1 MRIIIFDDST
11 KDTNDLLESIKYC
24 LDYLKLDASFETYHD
39 TNHDIDF
46 KNYDLIFLDVELG
59 NMNGIDF
66 GEKIRKSN
74 KDVPII
80 LTTNYKQYAIDGYRI
95 RAERY
100 FLKPINKNELLIEM
114 QSLLKNII
122 LDSMFIYDNK
132 LAFDKVYFKDIIFV
146 EYLNRKSI
154 LHMKNNRCIESN
166 KSLKE
171 WQDIVNDYGFCL
183 IHRSFLINLRQVKS
197 INGNII
203 TMNNNDKLELSR
215 HYKDDFK
222 IAFNDIVIRGF

>member
-80 LTTNYKQYAIDGYRI
+80 LTTNYKQYAIDGYRS

-166 KSLKE
+166 KSLKD

-183 IHRSFLINLRQVKS
+183 IHRSFLINLRQIKS